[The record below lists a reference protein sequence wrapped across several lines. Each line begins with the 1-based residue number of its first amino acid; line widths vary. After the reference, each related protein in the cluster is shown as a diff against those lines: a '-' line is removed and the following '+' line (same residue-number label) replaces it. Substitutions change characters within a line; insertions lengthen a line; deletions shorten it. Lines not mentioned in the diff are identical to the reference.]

1 LLQHSIPAS
10 AHNDKKEGNNDN
22 VDSKQTSHSTFT
34 KTPKVICYC
43 CKKPG
48 HTLAT
53 FHKRLAR
60 LTGSA
65 TNENTPVHPLSTLS
79 TSKQHELQTALP
91 QKDKTIDPRLE
102 QHCVIKTITR
112 PDQTKMVKGLRDTGA
127 LKSLVSSQVLT
138 DNDYQLT
145 GEYRLIRGVTGDTLP
160 VPLIEVT
167 LNCSLC
173 SGTFLCGLVQSL
185 PPGIALLIG
194 NDLCPEKPISD
205 ISVVT
210 HSQARQRRQ
219 VLIKQ
224 MTNWFHLL
232 IGTVTSGG
240 TSDKLDSLDLKTN
253 VNDPTDTV
261 TQSQIDVIIPP
272 TLRKCF
278 AFTWPIA
285 H

>member
-1 LLQHSIPAS
+1 VVVASGPKTQQTNKLTDQYLAVHKASRVIQKPSDSKLNATNGKKLLQHSIPAS

-138 DNDYQLT
+138 DNDYQST

-167 LNCSLC
+167 LSCSLC

-210 HSQARQRRQ
+210 HSQAR
-219 VLIKQ
+219 
-224 MTNWFHLL
+224 
-232 IGTVTSGG
+232 
-240 TSDKLDSLDLKTN
+240 
-253 VNDPTDTV
+253 
-261 TQSQIDVIIPP
+261 
-272 TLRKCF
+272 
-278 AFTWPIA
+278 
-285 H
+285 

>member
-1 LLQHSIPAS
+1 
-10 AHNDKKEGNNDN
+10 
-22 VDSKQTSHSTFT
+22 
-34 KTPKVICYC
+34 
-43 CKKPG
+43 
-48 HTLAT
+48 
-53 FHKRLAR
+53 
-60 LTGSA
+60 
-65 TNENTPVHPLSTLS
+65 LS

-102 QHCVIKTITR
+102 HCVIKTITR

-138 DNDYQLT
+138 DNDCQST

-210 HSQARQRRQ
+210 HSQAR
-219 VLIKQ
+219 
-224 MTNWFHLL
+224 
-232 IGTVTSGG
+232 
-240 TSDKLDSLDLKTN
+240 
-253 VNDPTDTV
+253 
-261 TQSQIDVIIPP
+261 
-272 TLRKCF
+272 
-278 AFTWPIA
+278 
-285 H
+285 